1 MAYGII
7 VDGTKKGCIG
17 DIGIYH
23 YCDEGVEYE
32 GQRFEFHR
40 CGISYDD
47 NDGYLKII
55 TPDTTPDMD
64 SLYNKMKLECHMSVD
79 EGCPS
84 YKIEIV
90 RLTKEEYDK
99 IRYDRSTRSKH
110 SWADYYYKHKKY
122 SKRLNEKAKW
132 KIGDR
137 VEISFVDPRAKSHLV
152 GDDYEPLSFTKGCK
166 GTVIRHSDGHH
177 DGIDYLIEFDER
189 IGNLSL
195 EYGKNDHCFWMNKS
209 KENGRLEKRLFM
221 WDKPVLL
228 ECKSIK
234 TDQIQMK
241 NTQIFDEIVEALYKM
256 KSQEMAISNLL
267 ETIEIL

>member
-55 TPDTTPDMD
+55 SPDTTPDMD

-152 GDDYEPLSFTKGCK
+152 GDDF
-166 GTVIRHSDGHH
+166 
-177 DGIDYLIEFDER
+177 
-189 IGNLSL
+189 
-195 EYGKNDHCFWMNKS
+195 
-209 KENGRLEKRLFM
+209 
-221 WDKPVLL
+221 
-228 ECKSIK
+228 
-234 TDQIQMK
+234 
-241 NTQIFDEIVEALYKM
+241 
-256 KSQEMAISNLL
+256 
-267 ETIEIL
+267 

>member
-1 MAYGII
+1 MACGIL
-7 VDGTKKGCIG
+7 VDVHGPEIWDISSENIIG
-17 DIGIYH
+17 NLGKYYISDDQLH
-23 YCDEGVEYE
+23 FEGEMCV
-32 GQRFEFHR
+32 RFM
-40 CGISYDD
+40 GDISYDN
-47 NDGYLKII
+47 NDGYMQIVLG
-55 TPDTTPDMD
+55 
-64 SLYNKMKLECHMSVD
+64 YNMIELVKL
-79 EGCPS
+79 
-84 YKIEIV
+84 
-90 RLTKEEYDK
+90 TAAEYDK
-99 IRYDRSTRSKH
+99 LWDIQWSKPVPILP
-110 SWADYYYKHKKY
+110 SWADYYKKHKNY
-122 SKRLNEKAKW
+122 LERLNEKAKW

-152 GDDYEPLSFTKGCK
+152 GDDYKPLSFTKGCK

-241 NTQIFDEIVEALYKM
+241 NTQIFDENVEALYKM

>member
-1 MAYGII
+1 MEFLLNI
-7 VDGTKKGCIG
+7 KGQLNNI
-17 DIGIYH
+17 H
-23 YCDEGVEYE
+23 LAEAKALWPL
-32 GQRFEFHR
+32 FEAVVNSIQAIEDSENKT
-40 CGISYDD
+40 CG
-47 NDGYLKII
+47 
-55 TPDTTPDMD
+55 
-64 SLYNKMKLECHMSVD
+64 
-79 EGCPS
+79 
-84 YKIEIV
+84 KIEIYAH
-90 RLTKEEYDK
+90 REETSEIRFDEDPKKKEETLEKFESFTITDNGVGFNTQNYESFQTA
-99 IRYDRSTRSKH
+99 YST
-110 SWADYYYKHKKY
+110 HK
-122 SKRLNEKAKW
+122 
-132 KIGDR
+132 
-137 VEISFVDPRAKSHLV
+137 
-152 GDDYEPLSFTKGCK
+152 FTKGCK

-241 NTQIFDEIVEALYKM
+241 NTQIFDENVEALYKM